1 MEAFIGA
8 LPRIRLGRVSVETQ
22 RYRSQV
28 KFETNFSHPFKNS
41 TTFYYRKPGACS
53 SQPSRFKGDRFSLA
67 IGSRQKN
74 FQNKGRKS
82 FQKRF
87 IGAQS
92 FEFLKRHERMW
103 WWQFS
108 AVAHVICDTSKVRQI
123 NNFLGAWSIFFW
135 DLIEFVTISCEAM
148 KCFKW
153 FVDFIKLR
161 KGRIAAMI

>member
-123 NNFLGAWSIFFW
+123 KNFLGAWSIFFEMLQKLLQYHVKQW
-135 DLIEFVTISCEAM
+135 NVSNDLLIL
-148 KCFKW
+148 KN
-153 FVDFIKLR
+153 
-161 KGRIAAMI
+161 